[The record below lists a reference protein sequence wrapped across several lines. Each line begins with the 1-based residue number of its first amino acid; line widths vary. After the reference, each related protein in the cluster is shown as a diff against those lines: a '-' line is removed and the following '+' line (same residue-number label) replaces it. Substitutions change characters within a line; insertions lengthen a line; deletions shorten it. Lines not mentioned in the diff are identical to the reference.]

1 MRVGIL
7 LGHSDPTAGGGHT
20 FQAEIFNALLAIGAQ
35 SPHDFVFLCHPD
47 TAAKLPAR
55 PLPNAEVMALDVQVP
70 VQRNALFGRSRP
82 APPARSLDE
91 QLQAARIEF
100 VWQLGAPGQVLE
112 VPYMVVVWD
121 LQHRLQPW
129 FPEVSANG
137 NWQHR
142 DSLYDAVLGRAAAV
156 IVGTEVGKLE
166 VERFFRV
173 DPSRILIMP
182 HPTPRFTDAGVE
194 TSPSVR
200 EKYRISGDYLF
211 YPAQFWA
218 HKNHVNLLLALELLK
233 SRFERPLSIVFVG
246 ADHGN
251 FAHVKATADRLGVV
265 DRVHFLGFIPR
276 DDLIALYRHAFALSY
291 VTFFGPENLPPLE
304 AFALGCPVIA
314 SEVSGARE
322 QLRDAALFVDPTSP
336 EQIAEAVM
344 RLASEEGLCQ
354 KLIDAGTKIAQ
365 ARTPEGFVREA
376 LVFLD
381 RFEAVRR
388 CWAK

>member
-7 LGHSDPTAGGGHT
+7 LGDSDPTAGGGYT
-20 FQAEIFNALLAIGAQ
+20 FQKEVFDALLAIGAQ
-35 SPHDFVFLCHPD
+35 SRHSFIFLCHPD
-47 TAAKLPAR
+47 TAAKLPEK
-55 PLPNAEVMALDVQVP
+55 PLPNAEVVALDVAAGA
-70 VQRNALFGRSRP
+70 QRSALFGRSRS
-82 APPARSLDE
+82 APPVRSLDE
-91 QLQAARIEF
+91 QLQAARVDF
-100 VWQLGAPGQVLE
+100 VWQLSAPGQVVE

-142 DSLYDAVLGRAAAV
+142 DNLYDAVLGRAAAI

-166 VERFFRV
+166 VERFFRI

-182 HPTPRFTDAGVE
+182 HPTPRVAEAAVE
-194 TSPSVR
+194 TRPSVR
-200 EKYRISGDYLF
+200 QKYGISGDFLF

-218 HKNHVNLLLALELLK
+218 HKNHVNLLLALDLLK
-233 SRFERPLSIVFVG
+233 SRFETPLDVVFVG

-251 FAHVKATADRLGVV
+251 LGHVKTTAERLGLS

-276 DDLIALYRHAFALSY
+276 EDLIELYREAFALSY

-314 SEVSGARE
+314 SEVSGVRE
-322 QLRDAALFVDPTSP
+322 QLQDAALFVDPVSP
-336 EQIAEAVM
+336 EQMADAVL
-344 RLASEEGLCQ
+344 RLVREDGLRQ
-354 KLIDAGTKIAQ
+354 NLIDAGRKIAQ
-365 ARTPEGFVREA
+365 ARTPEGFVTEA
-376 LVFLD
+376 LAFLD

-388 CWAK
+388 CWA

>member
-1 MRVGIL
+1 LRVGIL
-7 LGHSDPTAGGGHT
+7 LGHSDPTAGGGYT
-20 FQAEIFNALLAIGAQ
+20 FQREVFDALLAIGAQ
-35 SPHDFVFLCHPD
+35 SRHSFIFLCHPD
-47 TAAKLPAR
+47 TAAKLSPR
-55 PLPNAEVMALDVQVP
+55 SLPNAEVVALDVEVAA
-70 VQRNALFGRSRP
+70 QRSALFGRNRP
-82 APPARSLDE
+82 PPPVRSLDE
-91 QLQAARIEF
+91 QLQAARVEF
-100 VWQLGAPGQVLE
+100 VWQLSAPGQVLE

-142 DSLYDAVLGRAAAV
+142 DNLYSAVLGRAAAI

-182 HPTPRFTDAGVE
+182 HPTPRMIDA
-194 TSPSVR
+194 TAATRPSVR
-200 EKYRISGDYLF
+200 QTYGISGDYLF

-218 HKNHVNLLLALELLK
+218 HKNHVNLLLALDLLK
-233 SRFERPLSIVFVG
+233 SRFDRPLSAVFVG

-251 FAHVKATADRLGVV
+251 LGHVKATVERLGLT
-265 DRVHFLGFIPR
+265 DRVHFPGFIPR
-276 DDLIALYRHAFALSY
+276 EHLIELYRQAFALSY

-322 QLRDAALFVDPTSP
+322 QLQDAALFVDPTSP
-336 EQIAEAVM
+336 EQIADAVV
-344 RLASEEGLCQ
+344 RLAREQGLRQ
-354 KLIDAGTKIAQ
+354 NLIDAGGKIAQ
-365 ARTPEGFVREA
+365 ARSPEGFVAEA
-376 LVFLD
+376 LAFLD

-388 CWAK
+388 CWA

>member
-7 LGHSDPTAGGGHT
+7 LGNSDPTAGGGHT
-20 FQAEIFNALLAIGAQ
+20 FQREIFDALLAIGAQ
-35 SPHDFVFLCHPD
+35 SRHFFLFFCHPD
-47 TAAKLPAR
+47 TAAKLPR
-55 PLPNAEVMALDVQVP
+55 KPLPNAEVVALDVEAAA
-70 VQRNALFGRSRP
+70 QRNTLFGRKRP
-82 APPARSLDE
+82 APRVRSLDE
-91 QLQAARIEF
+91 QFEAARVEF

-142 DSLYDAVLGRAAAV
+142 DNIYTAVLGRAAAV
-156 IVGTEVGKLE
+156 IVGTQVGKLE

-182 HPTPRFTDAGVE
+182 HPTPRFADAAVE
-194 TSPSVR
+194 ARGSVR
-200 EKYRISGDYLF
+200 EKYGITGDYLF

-218 HKNHVNLLLALELLK
+218 HKNHVNLLLALELLQN
-233 SRFERPLSIVFVG
+233 RFEGPLSVAFVG

-251 FAHVKATADRLGVV
+251 LGHVKATAERLGLA
-265 DRVHFLGFIPR
+265 DRVHFLGFVPR
-276 DDLIALYRHAFALSY
+276 EDLIDLYREAFALSY

-314 SEVSGARE
+314 SDVSGARE
-322 QLRDAALFVDPTSP
+322 QLRDAVLFVDPTSP
-336 EQIAEAVM
+336 EQMADAVV
-344 RLASEEGLCQ
+344 RLAREEGLRQ
-354 KLIDAGTKIAQ
+354 KLTDAGRNIAS
-365 ARTPEGFVREA
+365 ARTPEGFVTEA
-376 LVFLD
+376 LAFLD

-388 CWAK
+388 CWA

>member
-7 LGHSDPTAGGGHT
+7 LGNSEPTAGGGYT
-20 FQAEIFNALLAIGAQ
+20 FQKEVFDALLAIGAQ
-35 SPHDFVFLCHPD
+35 SRHSFVFLCHPD
-47 TAAKLPAR
+47 TAAKLPPR
-55 PLPNAEVMALDVQVP
+55 PLPNAEVVALDAGVAA
-70 VQRNALFGRSRP
+70 QRITLFGRSKP
-82 APPARSLDE
+82 APKARTLDQ
-91 QLQAARIEF
+91 QLQAAGIEF

-142 DSLYDAVLGRAAAV
+142 DTLHTAVLGRAAAV
-156 IVGTEVGKLE
+156 IVGTQVGKLE

-182 HPTPRFTDAGVE
+182 HPTPRFADAPIE
-194 TSPSVR
+194 AERSIR
-200 EKYRISGDYLF
+200 EKYGIAGDYLF

-218 HKNHVNLLLALELLK
+218 HKNHVNLLLALKLLQG
-233 SRFERPLSIVFVG
+233 RLEMPLSAAFVG

-251 FAHVKATADRLGVV
+251 LAHVKATVDRLGLT
-265 DRVHFLGFIPR
+265 DRVHFLGFVPR
-276 DDLIALYRHAFALSY
+276 EDLIDLYKEAFALSY

-314 SEVSGARE
+314 SDVAGARE
-322 QLRDAALFVDPTSP
+322 QLQDAVLFVDPTSP
-336 EQIAEAVM
+336 EQMTEAVV
-344 RLASEEGLCQ
+344 RLASENGLRQ
-354 KLIDAGTKIAQ
+354 KLVDAGRKIAQ
-365 ARTPEGFVREA
+365 ARTPEGFVRDA
-376 LVFLD
+376 LAFLD

-388 CWAK
+388 CWAS

>member
-7 LGHSDPTAGGGHT
+7 LGNFDPTAGGGHT
-20 FQAEIFNALLAIGAQ
+20 FQAEVFNALLAVGAK
-35 SPHDFVFLCHPD
+35 SRHSFVFLCHPD
-47 TAAKLPAR
+47 RAGKLPPK
-55 PLPNAEVMALDVQVP
+55 PLPNAEFVALDIEAAPQP
-70 VQRNALFGRSRP
+70 ATLFRRGK
-82 APPARSLDE
+82 PPPRVRSLDE
-91 QLQAARIEF
+91 QLQAAGIEF
-100 VWQLGAPGQVLE
+100 VWQLGAPGQVVE
-112 VPYMVVVWD
+112 IPYMVVVWD

-129 FPEVSANG
+129 FPEVSGNG

-142 DSLYDAVLGRAAAV
+142 DTIYNAVLGRAAAV
-156 IVGTEVGKLE
+156 IVGTEVGKAE

-182 HPTPRFTDAGVE
+182 HPTPRFADADLAAKR
-194 TSPSVR
+194 PIR
-200 EKYRISGDYLF
+200 EKYGIAGDYLF

-218 HKNHVNLLLALELLK
+218 HKNHVNLLLALELLQK
-233 SRFERPLSIVFVG
+233 RFEKPLSVAFVG

-251 FAHVKATADRLGVV
+251 LAHVKATTERLGLTG
-265 DRVHFLGFIPR
+265 RVHFLGFVPR
-276 DDLIALYRHAFALSY
+276 QDLIDLYRQAFALSY

-322 QLRDAALFVDPTSP
+322 QLGDAVLFVDPASP

-344 RLASEEGLCQ
+344 RLEGEKGLRSN
-354 KLIDAGTKIAQ
+354 LIDAGEKIAA
-365 ARTPEGFVREA
+365 ARTPQGFVADA
-376 LVFLD
+376 LAFLD

-388 CWAK
+388 CWA

>member
-7 LGHSDPTAGGGHT
+7 LGNSDPTAGGGYT
-20 FQAEIFNALLAIGAQ
+20 FQKEVFDALLAIGAQ
-35 SPHDFVFLCHPD
+35 SRHSFVFLCHPD
-47 TAAKLPAR
+47 TAAKLPVK
-55 PLPNAEVMALDVQVP
+55 PLPNAEVVALDAEVAA
-70 VQRNALFGRSRP
+70 QRTALFGRSKPGSKVRT
-82 APPARSLDE
+82 LDQ
-91 QLQAARIEF
+91 QLQAAGIQF
-100 VWQLGAPGQVLE
+100 VWQLSAPGHVLD

-142 DSLYDAVLGRAAAV
+142 DTLYTTVLGRAAAV
-156 IVGTEVGKLE
+156 IVGTQAGKLE

-182 HPTPRFTDAGVE
+182 HPTPRFADAPIE
-194 TSPSVR
+194 AKRPVR
-200 EKYRISGDYLF
+200 EKYKIMGDYLF

-218 HKNHVNLLLALELLK
+218 HKNHVNLLLALKLL
-233 SRFERPLSIVFVG
+233 RDRVDRPLSVAFVG

-251 FAHVKATADRLGVV
+251 LAQVKATVDRLDIA
-265 DRVHFLGFIPR
+265 DRVHFLGFVPR
-276 DDLIALYRHAFALSY
+276 EDLIDLYKEAFALSY

-314 SEVSGARE
+314 SDVSGARE
-322 QLRDAALFVDPTSP
+322 QLGDAVLYVDPTSP
-336 EQIAEAVM
+336 EQMTEAVV
-344 RLASEEGLCQ
+344 RIASENGLRAR
-354 KLIDAGTKIAQ
+354 LVDAGRKIAQ
-365 ARTPEGFVREA
+365 TRTPEGFVRDA
-376 LVFLD
+376 LAFLD

-388 CWAK
+388 CWA

>member
-7 LGHSDPTAGGGHT
+7 LGNSDPTAGGGHT
-20 FQAEIFNALLAIGAQ
+20 FQKEVFDALLAIGKQ
-35 SPHDFVFLCHPD
+35 SRHFFVFLCHPD
-47 TAAKLPAR
+47 TAAKLPHK
-55 PLPNAEVMALDVQVP
+55 PLPNAEVVALEVE
-70 VQRNALFGRSRP
+70 AP
-82 APPARSLDE
+82 AKPGARFTRRWRTRKVRSLDE
-91 QLQAARIEF
+91 QLRAARLEF
-100 VWQLGAPGQVLE
+100 VWQLSAPGEVLE

-142 DSLYDAVLGRAAAV
+142 DNIYTAVLGRAAAV
-156 IVGTEVGKLE
+156 VVGTQAGKLE

-182 HPTPRFTDAGVE
+182 HPTPRFAGAAVE
-194 TSPSVR
+194 STKPVQ
-200 EKYRISGDYLF
+200 EKYGITGGYLF

-218 HKNHVNLLLALELLK
+218 HKNHVNLLLALDLLK
-233 SRFERPLSIVFVG
+233 SRFDGRLSVVFVG

-251 FAHVKATADRLGVV
+251 LHHVRATVERLGLADHVY
-265 DRVHFLGFIPR
+265 FLGFVPQE
-276 DDLIALYRHAFALSY
+276 DLIDLYRHAFALSY

-322 QLRDAALFVDPTSP
+322 QLQDAVLFVDPTSP

-344 RLASEEGLCQ
+344 RLASEEGLRR
-354 KLIDAGTKIAQ
+354 KLTVAGRKIAS
-365 ARTPEGFVREA
+365 ARTPEGFVTEA
-376 LVFLD
+376 LAFLD

-388 CWAK
+388 CWA

>member
-7 LGHSDPTAGGGHT
+7 LGDSDPTAGGGYT
-20 FQAEIFNALLAIGAQ
+20 FQKEVFDALLAIGAQ
-35 SPHDFVFLCHPD
+35 SRHSFVFLCHPH
-47 TAAKLPAR
+47 TAAKLPPR
-55 PLPNAEVMALDVQVP
+55 PLPNAEVVALDVEATARRSIV
-70 VQRNALFGRSRP
+70 FGRSRP
-82 APPARSLDE
+82 APKARSLDQ
-91 QLQAARIEF
+91 QLKAAGVEF
-100 VWQLGAPGQVLE
+100 VWQLSAPGEVLE

-142 DSLYDAVLGRAAAV
+142 DTLYTAVLGRAAAV

-182 HPTPRFTDAGVE
+182 HPTPRFGGADVG
-194 TSPSVR
+194 SGRPVR
-200 EKYRISGDYLF
+200 EKYAITGDYLF

-218 HKNHVNLLLALELLK
+218 HKNHVNLLLALKLLR
-233 SRFERPLSIVFVG
+233 SRFEKQLDVAFVG

-251 FAHVKATADRLGVV
+251 LAHVKATTERLGLT
-265 DRVHFLGFIPR
+265 DRTHFLGFVPR
-276 DDLIALYRHAFALSY
+276 EDLIDLYRQAFALSY

-322 QLRDAALFVDPTSP
+322 QLGDAVLFVDPAAP

-344 RLASEEGLCQ
+344 RLASEDGLRER
-354 KLIDAGTKIAQ
+354 LVDAGRKIAQ
-365 ARTPEGFVREA
+365 GRTPQGFVEGA
-376 LVFLD
+376 LAFLD

-388 CWAK
+388 CWT